1 VSQAPRPLNL
11 RINNYPRNTLCV
23 LRHTWSLTL
32 LTLLAGC
39 GALSDVRSF
48 STPYSTPG
56 GGETA
61 RLRVISD
68 GMVRAVP
75 KSDCVDF
82 RLPGAGVMVAFRDGY
97 ANRNGESLGMPAVDK
112 HPASTVMTELLVPA
126 GRPVAFHYIGAQ
138 CYNMFSFV
146 PEAGK
151 DYQLDAAGR
160 YTCGVTLRKI
170 SAGMK
175 ELPPSSLKNS
185 KLCRVTDNL

>member
-1 VSQAPRPLNL
+1 MSQSPRPLNL
-11 RINNYPRNTLCV
+11 RINIYPRNTLCF

-32 LTLLAGC
+32 LILLAGC
-39 GALSDVRSF
+39 GALTDVRSF
-48 STPYSTPG
+48 STPYSAPG

-126 GRPVAFHYIGAQ
+126 GQPIAFHYIGAQ

-151 DYQLDAAGR
+151 DYQLEASGR
-160 YTCGVTLRKI
+160 YKCTVTLKQL
-170 SAGMK
+170 SVK
-175 ELPPSSLKNS
+175 TTELSPLSLEDS
-185 KLCRVTDNL
+185 KLCRITDNF